1 MPCVH
6 RSVPL
11 STHLSPLLAALPPA
25 AGQHQ
30 AGPKA
35 TSAAQGAVAEP
46 HRFVLS
52 CLVLTHNI
60 DCYPPACY
68 CPSQSNPSLS
78 MAYLTWSSIS
88 PVGHGW
94 DFQRRPLG
102 SRPLG
107 DLVNNS
113 QPLLKTHR
121 TAVEINCRFC
131 TQADCSRFI
140 TIPVKCY
147 LSHSLSH
154 SSHSF
159 PLRSP

>member
-35 TSAAQGAVAEP
+35 TPAAQGAVAEP

-60 DCYPPACY
+60 A
-68 CPSQSNPSLS
+68 
-78 MAYLTWSSIS
+78 I
-88 PVGHGW
+88 
-94 DFQRRPLG
+94 
-102 SRPLG
+102 
-107 DLVNNS
+107 
-113 QPLLKTHR
+113 LLHA
-121 TAVEINCRFC
+121 TALHKVI
-131 TQADCSRFI
+131 QAFLWRI
-140 TIPVKCY
+140 
-147 LSHSLSH
+147 
-154 SSHSF
+154 
-159 PLRSP
+159 